1 MQDYTKMSY
10 DKIVLCLKTFDVSIE
25 YPLRNLNSI
34 TLTCCY
40 TIWIVICMRKFGK
53 RLKFKSNVP

>member
-40 TIWIVICMRKFGK
+40 KIWIVIYMRKFWK
-53 RLKFKSNVP
+53 AFKV